1 MSLSDGFSSQV
12 EQPNTVSFSPAEG
25 FVAIALLA
33 CAVDGQASDHEL
45 RTVYAVLER
54 MQLFKGYSSDA
65 LKSTIARLAEM
76 LKSEGFTIFLAT
88 AVRAI
93 PLELHDTAFAIAAD
107 IVLTDGVFT
116 EEEEYLLDKL
126 HKALEVDKDTAKI
139 IASVILIKNRG

>member
-1 MSLSDGFSSQV
+1 MGLSDGV
-12 EQPNTVSFSPAEG
+12 KQPKEMSFSPAEG

-33 CAVDGQASDHEL
+33 CAVDGQASEPEL

-54 MQLFKGYSSDA
+54 MQLFKAYSSDA
-65 LKSTIARLAEM
+65 LKSAIAHFAERL
-76 LKSEGFTIFLAT
+76 KREGFNTFLAA

-93 PLELHDTAFAIAAD
+93 PSDLHDTAFAIAAD

-126 HKALEVDKDTAKI
+126 HKALEVNKDTAKM
-139 IASVILIKNRG
+139 IAAVMLIKNRG